1 MIKPETILWI
11 YIVLLVIGGL
21 IGFLKA
27 KSKISLITSILFA
40 VILGFVAVDQPKPIF
55 SVEWSWG
62 ILSFLALIFFIR
74 LLRTKKFM
82 PSGMMLLITAVAI
95 ISMVWLK

>member
-1 MIKPETILWI
+1 MKPETILWI

-27 KSKISLITSILFA
+27 KSKISLISSVIFA
-40 VILGFVAVDQPKPIF
+40 VILGFVAMNKPQPIF
-55 SVEWSWG
+55 SLQWSWG

-74 LLRTKKFM
+74 FLRTKKFM
-82 PSGMMLLITAVAI
+82 PSGMMLLITAVTI
-95 ISMVWLK
+95 IAMVWFK

>member
-1 MIKPETILWI
+1 MKPETILWI

-27 KSKISLITSILFA
+27 KSRISLVSSIIFA
-40 VILGFVAVDQPKPIF
+40 VVLGFVAIDNPKPVF

-74 LLRTKKFM
+74 FLRTKKFM
-82 PSGMMLLITAVAI
+82 PAGMMLLVTAVTI
-95 ISMVWLK
+95 IAMVW